1 MMRPGYAIDYDC
13 LDPLQLKSSLEH
25 KHIKGL
31 FSAGQSNGTSGYEE
45 AAGQGLIAGINAV
58 QRLKGKPPLVLGRN
72 EAYIGVLIDDLVT
85 KGTNEPYRMMTSR
98 AEYRLLLRQDN
109 GDLRLTDKGRGI
121 FPADGPDGHRD
132 GGALIGLNRQEAPA
146 KNQLVVLQQ
155 AGSDR
160 IGIRAAVAHLC
171 AVQIRSVSEIV
182 PHVLSSLISSKSM

>member
-1 MMRPGYAIDYDC
+1 MFNGLVEGIGPRYCPSIESKIIRFKDKERHQLFIEPEGLNTNEMYVQGMSSALPADVQVKFMQTIPGMEHVKMMRPGYAIDYDC

-58 QRLKGKPPLVLGRN
+58 LKLQGKPPLVLGRN

-98 AEYRLLLRQDN
+98 AEYRLLLRVAAAGQ
-109 GDLRLTDKGRGI
+109 RRS
-121 FPADGPDGHRD
+121 ASDGKRP
-132 GGALIGLNRQEAPA
+132 
-146 KNQLVVLQQ
+146 
-155 AGSDR
+155 
-160 IGIRAAVAHLC
+160 
-171 AVQIRSVSEIV
+171 
-182 PHVLSSLISSKSM
+182 